1 MPRMTERGGRV
12 TSATKPS
19 PTDSAMALILLFMFG
34 YLRYFG
40 IMFDSLPISAYDII
54 SHKVFT
60 LEKPVYLRQI
70 HPDIRFP

>member
-1 MPRMTERGGRV
+1 MPRVTERGGRV

-40 IMFDSLPISAYDII
+40 IIFNSLLISACDII
-54 SHKVFT
+54 QHKVFT
-60 LEKPVYLRQI
+60 LEKPVNL
-70 HPDIRFP
+70 